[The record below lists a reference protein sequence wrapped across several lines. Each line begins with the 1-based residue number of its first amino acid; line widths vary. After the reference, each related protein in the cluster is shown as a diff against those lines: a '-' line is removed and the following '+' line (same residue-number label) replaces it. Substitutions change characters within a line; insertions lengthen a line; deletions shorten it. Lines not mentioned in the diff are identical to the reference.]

1 MSENIIEPRHGHRI
15 VAAAIQLKDGRV
27 YCGVRHFDELMRM
40 HLEELPPAGVRDAKQ
55 GFVDNKYQFLTRE
68 EAWTVAQ
75 CAGQIK
81 TDPFP
86 APTGRLY
93 SEDLW

>member
-1 MSENIIEPRHGHRI
+1 MDEIINPRHGHRI
-15 VAAAIQLKDGRV
+15 VTAAIQLKDGRV

-40 HLEELPPAGVRDAKQ
+40 HLEALPIDEVKGHAQ

-68 EAWTVAQ
+68 EAWRVAQ
-75 CAGQIK
+75 CAGQIR
-81 TDPFP
+81 THAFP
-86 APTGRLY
+86 VPNGTLY